1 MQECQLFQMICDC
14 LFFLCEFNT
23 SGMIFKFSIL
33 ASSHSFSAL
42 CTFNLSTKE
51 LGAKLVVGSHHL
63 YVQHPHR
70 PLCVSIPPHTS
81 SHHHKYESILL
92 PGNNKEH
99 TTDSRAGQQHVH
111 PDVRRQGIK
120 EGEHARIGA
129 VWFAVQDADT

>member
-1 MQECQLFQMICDC
+1 MIVV
-14 LFFLCEFNT
+14 FLCEFNT

-33 ASSHSFSAL
+33 ASSRSFSVL
-42 CTFNLSTKE
+42 CTFNLLTKE

-63 YVQHPHR
+63 YVQQYTLIDPYVFPSH
-70 PLCVSIPPHTS
+70 HT
-81 SHHHKYESILL
+81 HHHKYESILL

-99 TTDSRAGQQHVH
+99 TTDSRTGQQHVH

-129 VWFAVQDADT
+129 VRFAVQDADT